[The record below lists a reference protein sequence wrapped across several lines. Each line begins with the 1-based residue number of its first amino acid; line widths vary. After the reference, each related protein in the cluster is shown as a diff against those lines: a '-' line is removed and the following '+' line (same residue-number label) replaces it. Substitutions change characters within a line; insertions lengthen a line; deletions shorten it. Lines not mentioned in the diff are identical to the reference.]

1 MRFSGLIGFSGVM
14 VEDPPGAYAPT
25 TMTERL
31 YFGDVIRNSRGLQGD
46 QRVNPN
52 VTVGNS
58 ISIVADALANE
69 NFMNIRYIGW
79 MGYLWT
85 VENVDVQAPR
95 LILRLG
101 DVYNGPTA

>member
-1 MRFSGLIGFSGVM
+1 MRFSGIIGFAGGR
-14 VEDPPGAYAPT
+14 VEDPPGVWKETPIV
-25 TMTERL
+25 ERS
-31 YFGDVIRNSRGLQGD
+31 YFGDVIRNSRQLQGD
-46 QRVNPN
+46 QQVNPN

-69 NFMNIRYIGW
+69 NFMNIRYVGW
-79 MGYLWT
+79 MGSLWT

-101 DVYNGPTA
+101 GVYNGPTA